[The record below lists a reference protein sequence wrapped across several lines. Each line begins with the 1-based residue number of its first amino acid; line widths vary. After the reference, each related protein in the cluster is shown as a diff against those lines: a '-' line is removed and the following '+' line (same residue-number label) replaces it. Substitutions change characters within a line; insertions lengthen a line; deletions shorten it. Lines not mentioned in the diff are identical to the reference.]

1 MDDRILPD
9 LPPGSSVA
17 VAMSGGV
24 DSSVA
29 AALLVEAGHRVVG
42 IMLRLWAEP
51 GADSANKCCTLGA
64 IDDAGAV
71 AEHLGIPFSVL
82 DARDV
87 FHDAVVAPFLQASQA
102 GDTPNPCFGCN
113 RNMRFGWLLERARA
127 LGADYLA
134 TGHYARVARDAAGA
148 YRLLRGLDPS
158 KDQSYMLHRLDQKQ
172 LAAAVFPVG
181 VYPKPQVRRLAE
193 GFGLAVAKRAD
204 SVDLCWTGPGGVA
217 GFLERHL
224 PAEAMRAGPILH
236 RDGREL
242 GQHAGLPRYTIGQRR
257 GLGVAG
263 GVPLYVSGRD
273 RQRNAL
279 LLGEAD
285 ALESRSVALTD
296 MCWTAGRPPAGPC
309 RVEAQI
315 RYRAP
320 AQAGELCPSADGQRA
335 SMRFDAPVRAAAPGQ
350 GLVAYLGDAVLGGGR
365 ILSAEAVEA

>member
-1 MDDRILPD
+1 MADLILPD

-51 GADSANKCCTLGA
+51 GAASSNKCCTLGA
-64 IDDAGAV
+64 IDDARDV
-71 AEHLGIPFSVL
+71 ADHLGIPFSVL
-82 DARDV
+82 DAREA
-87 FHDAVVAPFLQASQA
+87 FYDAVVAPFLQASQA

-113 RNMRFGWLLERARA
+113 RNMRFGWLLERAQA

-148 YRLLRGLDPS
+148 FQLLRGLDPA
-158 KDQSYMLHRLDQKQ
+158 KDQSYMLHRLDQRQ

-181 VYPKPQVRRLAE
+181 VYPKPEVRRLAQR
-193 GFGLAVAKRAD
+193 FGLSVAKRAD
-204 SVDLCWTGPGGVA
+204 SVDLCWTGEGGVA
-217 GFLERHL
+217 GFLDRHL
-224 PAEAMRAGPILH
+224 PAEAMEAGPILH
-236 RDGREL
+236 VDGREL
-242 GQHAGLPRYTIGQRR
+242 GRHAGLPRYTIGQRR
-257 GLGVAG
+257 GLGIAG

-279 LLGEAD
+279 LLGEAED
-285 ALESRSVALTD
+285 LDCRSLALTD
-296 MCWTAGRPPAGPC
+296 MCWTAGKAPDGPC

-320 AQAGELCPSADGQRA
+320 AQAGELRPSADGQRA
-335 SMRFDAPVRAAAPGQ
+335 TIRFDLPVRAAAPGQ

-365 ILSAEAVEA
+365 IRMEEATEA